1 MTYKIYKDNKYKII
15 FIIALGIYMYLYTLV
30 DFLGNKSYDDLSTIL
45 VTVHVLINLL
55 MSFMAAHS
63 TSLVYYQYK
72 LTNKESNASFFAPI
86 SLIVGMLTYGCSGC
100 TLALL
105 SSVGISYTVKSLP
118 FANLPY
124 KLLALAIVGIGYLIV
139 RNNYIK
145 GCKIKL

>member
-1 MTYKIYKDNKYKII
+1 MTYKIYTESKYKII

-30 DFLGNKSYDDLSTIL
+30 DFLGNKGYDNLSIML
-45 VTVHVLINLL
+45 VGVHIFLNLL
-55 MSFMAAHS
+55 MSSIAAHS

-72 LTNKESNASFFAPI
+72 LTNKESNASLFAPI
-86 SLIVGMLTYGCSGC
+86 SLVVGMLTYGCSGC
-100 TLALL
+100 TIALL
-105 SSVGISYTVKSLP
+105 SSVGISYTVRSLP

-124 KLLALAIVGIGYLIV
+124 KLLALAIVAIGYLVV